1 MRQRPRITGHLAFA
15 VALGTTGALASPLA
29 VETSIRPL
37 PRPHTHQETALVLA
51 SANLGFTRWIEG
63 FRPRAAAAG
72 ISDRTFQSAFAGVGY
87 NADVIR
93 RDRTQAEFSKAIW
106 EYLDGAV
113 SQSRVDNGRA
123 ALARHRGTL
132 EAIEARYGVEKEVV
146 AAIWGLETAYG
157 AVRGSTPILGA
168 LATLAYD
175 GRRAAFFEEQLIAAL
190 TILQAGDT
198 TPERMIG
205 SWAGAMGHTQFM
217 PTSFLEHAVDFDG
230 DGRREIWGDDPTDAL
245 ASTAA
250 YLKHFGWTRGQP
262 WGVEV
267 RLPPSFDYT
276 LTGERV
282 KKAPA
287 DWAALGVR
295 AMDGSVVPDHGAAS
309 ILMPAGARGA
319 AFMIFGNFH
328 VIERYNPADAYVI
341 GVGHLSD
348 RLAGGG
354 PIRAA
359 WPREDRTLSA
369 AERRELQERLTS
381 RGFPTGGVD
390 GRVGPNT
397 VAAVRAFQRAV
408 GLVPDGY
415 ASLEVL
421 NRLRESS

>member
-1 MRQRPRITGHLAFA
+1 MRQRFRITGPVSFALAFGA
-15 VALGTTGALASPLA
+15 TGALASPLA
-29 VETSIRPL
+29 VETSIRPA

-51 SANLGFTRWIEG
+51 SANLGFTRWIDG
-63 FRPRAAAAG
+63 FRERAAAAG
-72 ISDRTFQSAFAGVGY
+72 ISDRTFRTAFAGVGY
-87 NADVIR
+87 NADVIA
-93 RDRTQAEFSKAIW
+93 RDRNQAEFSKAIW

-113 SQSRVDNGRA
+113 SQSRIENGSA
-123 ALARHRGTL
+123 ALSRHRETL

-146 AAIWGLETAYG
+146 AAVWGLETAYG
-157 AVRGSTPILGA
+157 AVRGSTPIVGA

-175 GRRAAFFEEQLIAAL
+175 GRRAAFFEEQLVAAL
-190 TILQAGDT
+190 RILQSGDT
-198 TPERMIG
+198 TPDRMIG

-217 PTSFLEHAVDFDG
+217 PTSFLEHAVDFTG
-230 DGRREIWGDDPTDAL
+230 DGRRDIWGDDPTDAL

-267 RLPPSFDYT
+267 RLPPVFDYA

-282 KKAPA
+282 KKSPA

-319 AFMIFGNFH
+319 AFMIFQNFH

-341 GVGHLSD
+341 GVGHLAD
-348 RLAGGG
+348 RLAGAG

-359 WPREDRTLSA
+359 WPREDRALTG
-369 AERRELQERLTS
+369 AERRELQERLS
-381 RGFPTGGVD
+381 ARGFATGGVD
-390 GRVGPNT
+390 GKVGPNT
-397 VAAVRAFQRAV
+397 IAAVRAFQRSV

-421 NRLRESS
+421 GRLR